1 VNEPSNQ
8 TPEVISDVMRAE
20 DNGLGAEDNGLGVV
34 LKGLPPSE
42 LAQLAQTAERSRFRS
57 AWFAEITF
65 GDAVTPAAAAA
76 VGTQRLLLVPSII
89 GIWSRS
95 PVAAAL
101 TASSLSQLSG
111 GRLRFGVGLQAH
123 TYVSDWHGRTFER
136 PLRAMREYLT
146 IVRRILDGE
155 CVTFD
160 GEIFRVKDFEL
171 RAADP
176 GRRIPIF
183 VAATGPK
190 MVELGAEL
198 ADGVIGAFYSEQYI
212 REVVVPSVRR
222 GAKKAGKAFDE
233 VEIGCVPPSIITNDD
248 SGLELIKGQ
257 VVMFSTALRSSP
269 GYADCV
275 AAAGF
280 GDELRRIHE
289 LVARRD
295 VDAAVRSVPDEMA
308 DALTIS
314 GSPAN
319 ARRRIEA
326 FRAAGLTTIALNP
339 SPPGIYFPLHAGH
352 FPDGVKF
359 PPFSFTAYRQV
370 IADVISLMG
379 AG

>member
-1 VNEPSNQ
+1 MTDLPTNC
-8 TPEVISDVMRAE
+8 A
-20 DNGLGAEDNGLGVV
+20 DNGLGVV
-34 LKGLPPSE
+34 LKGLAPSE
-42 LAQLAQTAERSRFRS
+42 LSRLARDAEESGFRS

-76 VGTQRLLLVPSII
+76 VATERLKLVPSII

-95 PVAAAL
+95 PVVAAL
-101 TASSLSQLSG
+101 TASSLDELSG
-111 GRLRFGVGLQAH
+111 GRLGFGVGLQAH

-146 IVRRILDGE
+146 ILRRILAGE
-155 CVTFD
+155 RVSFD
-160 GEIFRVKDFEL
+160 GDIFRVRGFEL
-171 RAADP
+171 KASSRE
-176 GRRIPIF
+176 RRIPIY

-222 GAKKAGKAFDE
+222 GAAKAGRPPQE
-233 VEIGCVPPSIITNDD
+233 VAIGCVPPSIITRDD

-275 AAAGF
+275 TAAGF
-280 GDELRRIHE
+280 GDELQAIHE
-289 LVARRD
+289 LVGRGD

-308 DALTIS
+308 NALTIS
-314 GSPAN
+314 GRPEN
-319 ARRRIEA
+319 AWKRIDA
-326 FRAAGLTTIALNP
+326 FRQAGLTTIALNP

-352 FPDGVKF
+352 FPEGVRF
-359 PPFSFTAYRQV
+359 PAFSFPAYRQV
-370 IADVISLMG
+370 IAGVIALMG
-379 AG
+379 SRRR

>member
-1 VNEPSNQ
+1 VLTERLDRGPS
-8 TPEVISDVMRAE
+8 SDH
-20 DNGLGAEDNGLGVV
+20 NGLGVV
-34 LKGLPPSE
+34 LKGLAPSE
-42 LAQLAQTAERSRFRS
+42 LLQLAQKAERNRFKS

-101 TASSLSQLSG
+101 TASSLAELSD

-123 TYVSDWHGRTFER
+123 TYVSEWHGRTFER

-146 IVRRILDGE
+146 IVRGILSGE
-155 CVTFD
+155 RVTFD
-160 GEIFRVKDFEL
+160 GEIFQVKNFQL
-171 RAADP
+171 RAASPD
-176 GRRIPIF
+176 RRIPIY
-183 VAATGPK
+183 VAATGPR

-212 REVVVPSVRR
+212 RAVVLPSVLR
-222 GAKKAGKAFDE
+222 GAEKAGKAPEDVE
-233 VEIGCVPPSIITNDD
+233 VGCVPPSIITRDD

-275 AAAGF
+275 TAAGF
-280 GDELRRIHE
+280 GDELRTIHE
-289 LVARRD
+289 LVARGD
-295 VDAAVRSVPDEMA
+295 VDAAVRSVPDAMA

-314 GSPAN
+314 GRPEN
-319 ARRRIEA
+319 AWKRIQA
-326 FRAAGLTTIALNP
+326 FRESGLTTIALNP

-352 FPDGVKF
+352 FPEGVKF
-359 PPFSFTAYRQV
+359 PPFSFPAYRQV

-379 AG
+379 ER